1 MPSVRRGGRE
11 VGEYIVRRLIYG
23 VLVLFIMV
31 TFVFVVMRAVPGD
44 VVTLQ
49 LADSGATEEQ
59 IQALETELGLDKSMI
74 AQLGD
79 WLTGAFQGDLGN
91 SLWSGLPVTEI
102 IGDRLPVTLQLS
114 LMSIVLA
121 ILIGIPVGVISA
133 VKHNTFIDHLLRITS
148 VGGLSIPNFWL
159 GLILLTGFALVF
171 NWIPPLGYQSFIENP
186 VVNVQQM
193 ILPAICLAIT
203 LSASIVRMTRSAV
216 LEVLH
221 SDFIRTIRS
230 KGAKERVVIYKHALR
245 NSLVSVITL
254 IGLQVGYLLGGTVVL
269 ESIFSLPGLGSLI
282 FETVSARDYPVVQAS
297 VLIFG
302 AMFLLVNLFV
312 DVMYGWVD
320 PRIRNS

>member
-1 MPSVRRGGRE
+1 MERGRG
-11 VGEYIVRRLIYG
+11 VVEYIVRRLIYG
-23 VLVLFIMV
+23 VLVLLLMV

-44 VVTLQ
+44 IVTLQ
-49 LADSGATEEQ
+49 LADSGASEEQ
-59 IQALETELGLDKSMI
+59 IEVLEAELGLDKSIM
-74 AQLGD
+74 AQLGA
-79 WLTGAFQGDLGN
+79 WIKGVVQGDLGT

-102 IGDRLPVTLQLS
+102 IKERIPITLQLS
-114 LMSIVLA
+114 IMSIILA
-121 ILIGIPVGVISA
+121 TLIGIPIGVISA
-133 VKHNTFIDHLLRITS
+133 VKHNSFVDHLLRITS

-159 GLILLTGFALVF
+159 GLILLTGLALLF
-171 NWIPPLGYQSFIENP
+171 NWIPPLGFQSFFENP
-186 VVNVQQM
+186 IVNLQQM

-282 FETVSARDYPVVQAS
+282 FETVSARDYPVIQAA

-302 AMFLLVNLFV
+302 AMFLLVNLVV

>member
-1 MPSVRRGGRE
+1 MI
-11 VGEYIVRRLIYG
+11 EYIGKRFIYG
-23 VLVLFIMV
+23 IIVLLIMT

-49 LADSGATEEQ
+49 LADSGASEEQ
-59 IQALETELGLDKSMI
+59 IQALRSELGLDKSI
-74 AQLGD
+74 LAQLGE
-79 WLTGAFQGDLGN
+79 WITNAVQGNLGT
-91 SLWSGLPVTEI
+91 SLWSDQAVTEMI
-102 IGDRLPVTLQLS
+102 LDRLPVTLQLAI
-114 LMSIVLA
+114 MSIILA
-121 ILIGIPVGVISA
+121 TFIGIPIGVISA
-133 VKHNTFIDHLLRITS
+133 VKHNKMIDHFLRVIS
-148 VGGLSIPNFWL
+148 VGGLSIPNFWM
-159 GLILLTGFALVF
+159 GLILLTVLSLAL
-171 NWIPPLGYQSFIENP
+171 NWMPPLGYQSFTENP
-186 VVNVQQM
+186 IVNLQQM
-193 ILPAICLAIT
+193 IFPSICLAIT

-221 SDFIRTIRS
+221 SEFIRTVRS
-230 KGAKERVVIYKHALR
+230 KGAKERIVIFRHALR

-282 FETVSARDYPVVQAS
+282 FETVTARDYPVVQAS

-302 AMFLLVNLFV
+302 AMFLVVNLIV